1 MAQRAY
7 GKKISSFS
15 GALGFAGAKLQNVFE
30 LTMLCLLKNAIF
42 PKRNGMDGMATE
54 GGMMAEMGMPGFIF
68 YSRWG
73 VFLTF

>member
-42 PKRNGMDGMATE
+42 PKRNSMDGMATE
-54 GGMMAEMGMPGFIF
+54 GG
-68 YSRWG
+68 
-73 VFLTF
+73 